1 MRMATGCALLGLVIA
16 LLLLCWPAWRAV
28 EFKVFDAM
36 SVATAPLKSTLPIT
50 IIGIDEPSFTQ
61 MGQRWPWPR
70 ATHAQLVDKLAQS
83 RAAVVVFDL
92 LFSEE
97 SRPEDDRAFA
107 EAIARAAPQTS
118 VVLAADHAY
127 HETAA
132 ARQWL
137 RVDPVPV
144 LTSAGAATGLATAR
158 VDGDAVVRQVPVEN
172 DALWREAIRAF
183 IRARPGAVAEPYV
196 SAEALVRHLG
206 PAHTFPYVSYYQVLN
221 GDPNIPANF
230 FEDQI
235 VLVGRDVRASLD
247 SGAAQAENFA
257 TPFLTRSGLLTPG
270 VEIHATMMENA
281 LMGQTI
287 TPAPTWYAM
296 AAAGVMLLLAWPT
309 LVFWHPLR
317 SAVLVVLLGGGW
329 VALSGWLFAALNLW
343 VATAAA
349 LVGLVLA
356 YVAMGAASYW
366 TERRRA
372 SQIRS
377 AFEMYVS
384 RDVVREMVARPER
397 LRLGGERRELTL
409 LFCDLAGFTS
419 LSERL
424 SPEALTEVINLYLNE
439 STKIIMGLSGTV
451 DKFIG
456 DAIMA
461 FWGAPLDDAEHA
473 LHATQAAIGLQDLM
487 HKLQPQFAA
496 LGAEGL
502 ALRIGLHSGPAVVG
516 NMGSDLR
523 FNYTALGDTV
533 NLAAR
538 LEGVNKAYGTGI
550 LLSENTAA
558 ALNGALSLRP
568 VDRVRVKG
576 KNVPVQVYTPCDD
589 PPLVTATTRAWDA
602 YLARDWDAALT
613 AGAAILAHAPQ
624 DPLPAVFAE
633 RIAELRSVDVP
644 PDWDGSVALEKL

>member
-1 MRMATGCALLGLVIA
+1 
-16 LLLLCWPAWRAV
+16 
-28 EFKVFDAM
+28 
-36 SVATAPLKSTLPIT
+36 
-50 IIGIDEPSFTQ
+50 
-61 MGQRWPWPR
+61 
-70 ATHAQLVDKLAQS
+70 
-83 RAAVVVFDL
+83 
-92 LFSEE
+92 
-97 SRPEDDRAFA
+97 
-107 EAIARAAPQTS
+107 
-118 VVLAADHAY
+118 
-127 HETAA
+127 
-132 ARQWL
+132 
-137 RVDPVPV
+137 
-144 LTSAGAATGLATAR
+144 
-158 VDGDAVVRQVPVEN
+158 
-172 DALWREAIRAF
+172 
-183 IRARPGAVAEPYV
+183 
-196 SAEALVRHLG
+196 
-206 PAHTFPYVSYYQVLN
+206 
-221 GDPNIPANF
+221 
-230 FEDQI
+230 
-235 VLVGRDVRASLD
+235 
-247 SGAAQAENFA
+247 
-257 TPFLTRSGLLTPG
+257 
-270 VEIHATMMENA
+270 
-281 LMGQTI
+281 
-287 TPAPTWYAM
+287 
-296 AAAGVMLLLAWPT
+296 
-309 LVFWHPLR
+309 
-317 SAVLVVLLGGGW
+317 
-329 VALSGWLFAALNLW
+329 
-343 VATAAA
+343 
-349 LVGLVLA
+349 LVLA

-384 RDVVREMVARPER
+384 RDVVREMVAHPER

-439 STKIIMGLSGTV
+439 STKIVMGLSGTV

-487 HKLQPQFAA
+487 HRLQPQFAA
-496 LGAEGL
+496 LGAQGL

-558 ALNGALSLRP
+558 ALNDALPLRP

-576 KNVPVQVYTPCDD
+576 KNVPVQVYTPCAD
-589 PPLVTATTRAWDA
+589 PVLAAATSRAWDA
-602 YLARDWDAALT
+602 YLARDWDASLS
-613 AGAAILAHAPQ
+613 AGAAMLAQAPH
-624 DPLPAVFAE
+624 DALPGVFAE
-633 RIAELRSVDVP
+633 RIAGLRSAGVP